1 MDAKAKL
8 NLEVNT
14 ELKLNIPNKTAYE
27 CATIL
32 EFWLNENKDNRE
44 LEYRKAADGKW
55 LVNPIIKDWDKEDS
69 FDMMPQ
75 SEGGTSQWISVK
87 NKLPDIEQEVLIQL
101 SWDDMN
107 VVMGMLTND
116 GWKSNVASFK
126 DDEVLY
132 WQPLPTPYIESENK
146 EIKKAAVV
154 END

>member
-75 SEGGTSQWISVK
+75 SEGTSQWISVK

-116 GWKSNVASFK
+116 GWESNVASFK